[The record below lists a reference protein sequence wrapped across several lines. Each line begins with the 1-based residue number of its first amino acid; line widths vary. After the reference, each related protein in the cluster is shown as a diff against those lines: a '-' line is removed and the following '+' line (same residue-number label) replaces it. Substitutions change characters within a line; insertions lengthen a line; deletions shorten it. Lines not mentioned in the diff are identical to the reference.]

1 MKPPRNFLL
10 LFLSAFVPA
19 ALSADVTLE
28 HSVKVE
34 ARGLISV
41 FDSEKTMLTHISGD
55 RARIETFDGE
65 LTGPVEGVTIIK
77 LESDQAFVLHPDRHQ
92 YERKPLGQLR
102 QEAERDIELIEQMPQ
117 DGPNALPITEQ
128 SCQWVRPAI
137 EMKRTGE
144 KVRIAGVRAEQ
155 YLITMASTCEI
166 PDTQQA
172 CDATWVL
179 DYWNARRMPGDRE
192 VANFRRELAD
202 RYGTPE
208 LLAMS
213 AVIPRGLLAMFEDG
227 WEEVMY
233 EADGLKG
240 FPVKTVM
247 SLHIGGKQ
255 CRTRSNSEITRNTVW
270 SGVKEDSIQATKQS
284 AANTAGNV
292 VAGQVMQ
299 QAGGS
304 LGGLIA
310 SSAAGIFTRDAASK
324 AMDREKQAE
333 PADVGDESL
342 AERVPG
348 QVQIFRIT
356 TELRSVSDEYL
367 EADRFEVP
375 SGWEEI

>member
-1 MKPPRNFLL
+1 M
-10 LFLSAFVPA
+10 PA

-55 RARIETFDGE
+55 RARIETFGGE
-65 LTGPVEGVTIIK
+65 LTGPVEGVAIIK
-77 LESDQAFVLHPDRHQ
+77 LESDLAFVLHPDRHQ

-144 KVRIAGVRAEQ
+144 KVHIAGIRAEQ
-155 YLITMASTCEI
+155 YLVTMASTCEI
-166 PDTQQA
+166 PNTKQA

-255 CRTRSNSEITRNTVW
+255 CRTRSNSEITRDTVW

-292 VAGQVMQ
+292 VAGQVAQ
-299 QAGGS
+299 QAGGG
-304 LGGLIA
+304 LGGLII

-324 AMDREKQAE
+324 AMDREKEAE
-333 PADVGDESL
+333 PADVGDETL